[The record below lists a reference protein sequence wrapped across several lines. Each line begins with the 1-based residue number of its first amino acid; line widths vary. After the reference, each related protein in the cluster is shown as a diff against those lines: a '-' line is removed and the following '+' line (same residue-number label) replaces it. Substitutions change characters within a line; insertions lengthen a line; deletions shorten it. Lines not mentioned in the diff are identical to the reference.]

1 MRKTIPYTSILKY
14 LIKINILWS
23 VIAPLV
29 LALITMVFSNSSIF
43 ILKDIIFYFS
53 FILIFFLPNRF
64 FNISDKIRLLLY
76 ILGFLL
82 FLLITTFLLHSF
94 HSWQVYNVRQ
104 FLAPIMIVSFLSFVK
119 IPFEFNKR
127 MILFIL
133 KVVVSLIL
141 IGFIFQLINIWEF
154 INLSNFFQA
163 KGIPTYDNGTPAMFF
178 EPSMNYAPRLV
189 SVILDPIS
197 FGHIITAAFVSL
209 FFLKVIK
216 KNRRKLYFFILIVGL
231 FLTMSKGAIF
241 QLVICVFL
249 FNPRLNIF
257 LRLAIPLS
265 TLVAGFFLIDLKG
278 IIIHFLG
285 FYSALINANLFGHGL
300 GMVGN
305 YAKMF
310 AGDLT
315 IYHKMGISDTFI
327 GSVLGQ
333 IGILGL
339 FFWASFFYKYF
350 IDLTRGI
357 IMPGSIIIVS
367 QLIISVLSENTLNL
381 TSFFIP
387 GLLAVLVNKYQLY
400 ENSNTRN

>member
-29 LALITMVFSNSSIF
+29 LALIAMVFSNSLIF

-53 FILIFFLPNRF
+53 FILIFLLPNRF
-64 FNISDKIRLLLY
+64 FSISDKIRLLLY
-76 ILGFLL
+76 ILAFLL
-82 FLLITTFLLHSF
+82 FLVIITFYLHSF
-94 HSWQVYNVRQ
+94 HAWQVYNVRQ

-119 IPFEFNKR
+119 MPIEFSKM

-133 KVVVSLIL
+133 KVVVFLIFL
-141 IGFIFQLINIWEF
+141 GFIFHLINIWEI

-163 KGIPTYDNGTPAMFF
+163 KGIPTYANGTPAMFF
-178 EPSMNYAPRLV
+178 EPSMNYMPRLV
-189 SVILDPIS
+189 SIILDPIS

-209 FFLKVIK
+209 FFLKSIK
-216 KNRRKLYFFILIVGL
+216 SKRRKLYLFILIVGL

-249 FNPRLNIF
+249 FNPRLNIL
-257 LRLAIPLS
+257 LRLLIPLS
-265 TLVAGFFLIDLKG
+265 TLVAGFFLVDLKG
-278 IIIHFLG
+278 IIIHFQG
-285 FYSALINANLFGHGL
+285 FYFALINANLFGHGL

-310 AGDLT
+310 ASDLT
-315 IYHKMGISDTFI
+315 IYNKMLISDTFI
-327 GSVLGQ
+327 GSILGQ
-333 IGILGL
+333 IGIVGL
-339 FFWASFFYKYF
+339 FFWTSFFSRYF
-350 IDLTRGI
+350 IDLGRRI
-357 IMPGSIIIVS
+357 IMPGSIIIIS

-387 GLLAVLVNKYQLY
+387 GLLAVLANKYELH
-400 ENSNTRN
+400 ENSNNRN

>member
-1 MRKTIPYTSILKY
+1 MRETIPYTSILKY

-29 LALITMVFSNSSIF
+29 LALIAMVFSNSLIF

-53 FILIFFLPNRF
+53 FILIFLLPNRF

-82 FLLITTFLLHSF
+82 FLVITTFYLHSF
-94 HSWQVYNVRQ
+94 HGWQVYNIRQ

-119 IPFEFNKR
+119 MPIEFSKM

-133 KVVVSLIL
+133 KVVVFLIFL
-141 IGFIFQLINIWEF
+141 GFIFQLTNIWQF
-154 INLSNFFQA
+154 VNLSNFFQA
-163 KGIPTYDNGTPAMFF
+163 KGIPTYANGTPPMFF
-178 EPSMNYAPRLV
+178 EPSMNYMPRLV
-189 SVILDPIS
+189 SAILDPIS

-209 FFLKVIK
+209 FFLKSIK
-216 KNRRKLYFFILIVGL
+216 SKRRKLYLFILIVGL

-249 FNPRLNIF
+249 FNPRLNIL
-257 LRLAIPLS
+257 LRLLIPLS

-278 IIIHFLG
+278 IIIHFKG
-285 FYSALINANLFGHGL
+285 FYFALINANLFGHGL

-310 AGDLT
+310 ASDLT
-315 IYHKMGISDTFI
+315 IYHKMHISDTFI

-333 IGILGL
+333 IGIIGL
-339 FFWASFFYKYF
+339 FFWASFFSRYF
-350 IDLTRGI
+350 IDLGRRI
-357 IMPGSIIIVS
+357 IMPGSIIIIS

-387 GLLAVLVNKYQLY
+387 GLLAVLANKYELH
-400 ENSNTRN
+400 ENSNNRN